1 MLGEEKDMANKSKQ
15 RQKEKEIMKT
25 AKMENIERVKKG
37 MEPVFL
43 KKRELKERQHIEK
56 FEKLEKSGKLDD
68 FIQKKQEEND
78 RKRVKR

>member
-43 KKRELKERQHIEK
+43 KKRELKER
-56 FEKLEKSGKLDD
+56 
-68 FIQKKQEEND
+68 
-78 RKRVKR
+78 

>member
-1 MLGEEKDMANKSKQ
+1 
-15 RQKEKEIMKT
+15 MKT

-68 FIQKKQEEND
+68 FIKKKQEEND